1 MHLFVSVTYNNCMT
15 VHVTRTK
22 LARLGARIQPTE
34 KALLQHAADL
44 RGQTLTQFLLTSAR
58 EAAEDV
64 IRRHEV
70 VVLSA
75 EDSRMLAEALLNPP
89 PPNDHMRASF
99 ADYQRFINDQS

>member
-1 MHLFVSVTYNNCMT
+1 M
-15 VHVTRTK
+15 
-22 LARLGARIQPTE
+22 QPGE

-58 EAAEDV
+58 EAAEEV
-64 IRRHEV
+64 IRQYEV

-75 EDSRMLAEALLNPP
+75 EDSRMLAEALLHPS
-89 PPNDHMRASF
+89 PPNDYMRAAF

>member
-1 MHLFVSVTYNNCMT
+1 MHLLVSATYNTGMT
-15 VHVTRTK
+15 VNATRTK
-22 LARLGARIQPTE
+22 MARLGARVKPTE

-75 EDSRMLAEALLNPP
+75 EDSMILAEALLNPP
-89 PPNDHMRASF
+89 PPNEHMRAAF